1 MSLAAAFLVFILLAV
16 EFVPALAGWY
26 SGFTTAYLIGVNLL
40 IGVVIVVGYG
50 LR

>member
-1 MSLAAAFLVFILLAV
+1 MSAAVAILVLVLLAI

-26 SGFTTAYLIGVNLL
+26 SGFTTVYLIGVNLL

-50 LR
+50 